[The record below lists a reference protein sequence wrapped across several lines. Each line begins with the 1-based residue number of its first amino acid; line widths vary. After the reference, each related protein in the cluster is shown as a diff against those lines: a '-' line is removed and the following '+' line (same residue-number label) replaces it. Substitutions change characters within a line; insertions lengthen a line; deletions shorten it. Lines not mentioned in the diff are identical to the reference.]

1 VVDAD
6 ITGAFDN
13 IDHAHLLHTIGAV
26 PGRELIRQWL
36 KAGHVDNGVFHE
48 TEAGTPQGG
57 VISPLL
63 ANIALHGMEQA
74 LGVSFRKDGS
84 VTSNRTVV
92 RYADDFVVF
101 CTSRENAEVVVELL
115 KGWLAERGL
124 TLSEEKTRI
133 VHLTEVFDFLG
144 WNVRH
149 YPVRNTRTGYKLLIK
164 PSNKSVKAIQS
175 KLRGEWKRRQGGNA
189 RSVTAT
195 LNPIIR
201 GWAQYHRTVVASQ
214 VFTDLDR
221 WMVMKEMHFVRFSH
235 PKKPWYWRKQ
245 RYWGR
250 LNPHRKD
257 TWVFGDKPSGHYLL
271 RFQWFKIRRHVMVK
285 GIFSPD
291 DPGLREYWAKRTAE
305 KSKDLPPSKQ
315 KIARIQNHA
324 CPLCGESIHNGE
336 EIHEHHIDGRKYDD
350 VILVHLYCHQ
360 QAHSPKGETD
370 ARKTA

>member
-1 VVDAD
+1 MVDAD

-36 KAGHVDNGVFHE
+36 KAGYVDNGVFHE

-84 VTSNRTVV
+84 VTSNQTVV

-101 CTSRENAEVVVELL
+101 CASRENAEVVVELL

-133 VHLTEVFDFLG
+133 VHLTEGFDFLG

-271 RFQWFKIRRHVMVK
+271 RFRWFKIRRHVMVK